1 MLWGVMELSLLNL
14 ILVLVAAWLGG
25 NLATR
30 LGYPSVL
37 GELIAGILLG
47 PPLLGL
53 LEPNAATSVLAQVGV
68 LLMMLYVGLEINV
81 KDVQKAS
88 WPGFLAAIGGFIV
101 PAIMGYALS
110 HAFGFDFIAS
120 LFIGM
125 AMGVTALIVK
135 SRILLELNILDT
147 RISHVMMVGSLIT
160 DTLCLIIFAGILSL
174 SEAGSL
180 NVSEIA
186 LIVLKVVVFFVVTW
200 FVGLRIVPRLY
211 EWLHARGLDGR
222 TFNAT
227 LILLIAF
234 LYAEAAELVG
244 LHGVI
249 GTFLAGLYLREAISV
264 RKLSHELTDLVK
276 DVSLGFLAP
285 IYFVTVGFQV
295 SFSVFQNDLLLLI
308 LLVVAAVL
316 GKVIGTVLFYWPS
329 GYGWREGLVIG
340 AGMNGRGVVEI
351 IIANIGLQAGIITQ
365 EVFSILVFMAIFT
378 TAMTPTTLQWGIDWL
393 KRRGELVR
401 SSGREGV
408 VIVGAGPVARVLAK
422 ELSSTTH
429 VTLID
434 ANETNCQAAEALGL
448 TVVRGNALNNEVLQD
463 AKIDDAG
470 TIITLTPNSQVN
482 VMIAQ
487 RAREH
492 FFVPDLRVHLTEKEN
507 KDLLEIMN
515 EISAKPLFA
524 TPVDILEWDEKLLA
538 NEVQTLSQ
546 TIEKQGDEKSLENSL
561 VLPLLV
567 VRGQVRRLFNSQD
580 LEPGDRVLTLSRSV

>member
-1 MLWGVMELSLLNL
+1 MELSLLNL
-14 ILVLVAAWLGG
+14 VLVLLAAWLGG

-47 PPLLGL
+47 PPLLGF
-53 LEPNAATSVLAQVGV
+53 LEPNDATKVLAQVGV
-68 LLMMLYVGLEINV
+68 LLMMLYVGLEINFSDV
-81 KDVQKAS
+81 KRAS

-101 PAIMGYALS
+101 PAVMGYALS
-110 HAFGFDFIAS
+110 HAFGFDFVAS

-125 AMGVTALIVK
+125 AMGVTALVVK

-174 SEAGSL
+174 SEIGSL
-180 NVSEIA
+180 NFSEIA
-186 LIVLKVVVFFVVTW
+186 LILLRVVVFFVVTW
-200 FVGLRIVPRLY
+200 FVGLKVVPRLY
-211 EWLHARGLDGR
+211 AWLQSRNYNGR

-234 LYAEAAELVG
+234 LFAEAAELVG

-249 GTFLAGLYLREAISV
+249 GTFLAGLYLREAIAS
-264 RKLSHELTDLVK
+264 RKLSHDMTGLVK

-285 IYFVTVGFQV
+285 IYFVTAGFQV
-295 SFSVFQNDLLLLI
+295 SFGVFREDLALLLLLI
-308 LLVVAAVL
+308 TAAVI
-316 GKVIGTVLFYWPS
+316 GKIIGTALFYLPS
-329 GYGWREGLVIG
+329 GFGWREGIVIG

-351 IIANIGLQAGIITQ
+351 IIANIGLQAGIINQ
-365 EVFSILVFMAIFT
+365 EVFSILVFMAIIT

-401 SSGREGV
+401 SGGRDGV

-422 ELSSTTH
+422 ELSSSNP

-434 ANETNCQAAEALGL
+434 ANETNCQEAEELGL
-448 TVVRGNALNNEVLQD
+448 TVVRGNALSSDVLSS
-463 AKIDDAG
+463 AKIEDAG
-470 TIITLTPNSQVN
+470 TLITLTPNPQVN

-487 RAREH
+487 RAREL
-492 FFVPDLRVHLTEKEN
+492 FLVPDLRIHLTAQSDKE
-507 KDLLEIMN
+507 LTEIMN
-515 EISAKPLFA
+515 ELSAKPLFA
-524 TPVDILEWDEKLLA
+524 TSVDILEWDEKLLA
-538 NEVQTLSQ
+538 NQVQTVSK
-546 TIEKQGDEKSLENSL
+546 TIEKHGDVQGLETTL

-567 VRGQVRRLFNSQD
+567 IRGQVRKLFSSQD
-580 LEPGDRVLTLSRSV
+580 LEPGDKVLTLSRAG

>member
-1 MLWGVMELSLLNL
+1 MELSLLNL
-14 ILVLVAAWLGG
+14 VLVLLAAWLGG

-37 GELIAGILLG
+37 GELVAGILLG
-47 PPLLGL
+47 PPLLGF
-53 LEPNAATSVLAQVGV
+53 LEPNEATKVLAQVGV
-68 LLMMLYVGLEINV
+68 LLMMLYVGLEINFNDV
-81 KDVQKAS
+81 KKAS

-101 PAIMGYALS
+101 PAVMGYGLS
-110 HAFGFDFIAS
+110 HAFGFNFIAS

-125 AMGVTALIVK
+125 AMGVTALVVK

-174 SEAGSL
+174 STVGSL
-180 NVSEIA
+180 DVAEIA
-186 LIVLKVVVFFVVTW
+186 FILLKVTIFFVATW
-200 FVGLRIVPRLY
+200 FVGLRLVPRLY
-211 EWLHARGLDGR
+211 AWLHSRGLNGR

-234 LYAEAAELVG
+234 LFAEAAELVG

-249 GTFLAGLYLREAISV
+249 GTFLAGLYLREAIAE
-264 RKLSHELTDLVK
+264 RRLSHELTDLVK

-285 IYFVTVGFQV
+285 IYFVTAGFQV
-295 SFSVFQNDLLLLI
+295 SFAVFQQDFWLLVLLI
-308 LLVVAAVL
+308 IAAVV
-316 GKVIGTVLFYWPS
+316 GKIIGTALFYLPS
-329 GYGWREGLVIG
+329 GYGWREGIVIG

-351 IIANIGLQAGIITQ
+351 IIANIGLQAGIINQ
-365 EVFSILVFMAIFT
+365 EVFSILVFMAIIT

-393 KRRGELVR
+393 KRRNELVR
-401 SSGREGV
+401 SGGREGV

-422 ELSSTTH
+422 ELSSSNQ

-434 ANETNCQAAEALGL
+434 ANETNCQAAEGLGL
-448 TVVRGNALNNEVLQD
+448 TVFRGNALSNEVLRD
-463 AKIDDAG
+463 AKIEDAG
-470 TIITLTPNSQVN
+470 TLIALTPNSQVN

-507 KDLLEIMN
+507 KDLVEIMN
-515 EISAKPLFA
+515 EISAEPLFA
-524 TPVDILEWDEKLLA
+524 SSVDILEWDEKVLA

-546 TIEKQGDEKSLENSL
+546 TIEKPNDATNLETGK

-567 VRGQVRRLFNSQD
+567 IRGQVRKLFGSQD
-580 LEPGDRVLTLSRSV
+580 LEPGDKVLTLSRAG

>member
-1 MLWGVMELSLLNL
+1 MFMELSLLNL
-14 ILVLVAAWLGG
+14 ILVLLAAWLGG

-53 LEPNAATSVLAQVGV
+53 LVPNAATSVLAQVGV
-68 LLMMLYVGLEINV
+68 LLMMLYVGLEISFNDV
-81 KDVQKAS
+81 KKAS

-110 HAFGFDFIAS
+110 AAFGFDFIAS

-160 DTLCLIIFAGILSL
+160 DTLCLILFAGILSL
-174 SEAGSL
+174 SEVGSL
-180 NVSEIA
+180 NLSEIG
-186 LIVLKVVVFFVVTW
+186 LIILKVIAFFVVTW

-211 EWLHARGLDGR
+211 EWLHARGLNGR

-234 LYAEAAELVG
+234 LFAEAAELVG

-249 GTFLAGLYLREAISV
+249 GTFLAGLYLREAIAE

-308 LLVVAAVL
+308 LLIIAAVI
-316 GKVIGTVLFYWPS
+316 GKIIGTVLFYWPS
-329 GYGWREGLVIG
+329 GYSWREGLVIG

-378 TAMTPTTLQWGIDWL
+378 TAMTPTTLQWGINWL

-401 SSGREGV
+401 SGGREGV

-422 ELSSTTH
+422 ELSSTSH

-448 TVVRGNALNNEVLQD
+448 AVIRGNALSNDTLRD
-463 AKIDDAG
+463 AKIEAAG
-470 TIITLTPNSQVN
+470 TLITLTPNSQVN
-482 VMIAQ
+482 VLIAQ

-492 FFVPDLRVHLTEKEN
+492 FFVSDLRVHLTEKEN
-507 KDLLEIMN
+507 KDLREIMN
-515 EISAKPLFA
+515 ELKAKPLFA
-524 TPVDILEWDEKLLA
+524 SPVDILEWDEKLLA
-538 NEVQTLSQ
+538 NDVQTLLQ
-546 TIEKQGDEKSLENSL
+546 TIEKHGDEKSLENSL

-567 VRGQVRRLFNSQD
+567 VRGQMRKLFNSQE

>member
-1 MLWGVMELSLLNL
+1 MELSLLNL
-14 ILVLVAAWLGG
+14 VLVLLAAWLGG

-37 GELIAGILLG
+37 GELVAGILLG
-47 PPLLGL
+47 PPLLGI
-53 LEPNAATSVLAQVGV
+53 LEPNEATKVLAQVGV
-68 LLMMLYVGLEINV
+68 LLMMLYVGLEINFNDV
-81 KDVQKAS
+81 KRAS

-101 PAIMGYALS
+101 PAVMGYALS

-125 AMGVTALIVK
+125 AMGVTALVVK

-174 SEAGSL
+174 SEVGSL
-180 NVSEIA
+180 NVTEIA
-186 LIVLKVVVFFVVTW
+186 LILLKVVVFFVVTW

-211 EWLHARGLDGR
+211 AWLHSRNLNGR

-234 LYAEAAELVG
+234 LFAEAAELVG

-249 GTFLAGLYLREAISV
+249 GTFLAGLYLREAIAS
-264 RKLSHELTDLVK
+264 RKLSHDMTGLVK

-285 IYFVTVGFQV
+285 IYFVTAGFAV
-295 SFSVFQNDLLLLI
+295 SFSVFREDFVLLLLLI
-308 LLVVAAVL
+308 TAAVI
-316 GKVIGTVLFYWPS
+316 GKIIGTALFYLPS
-329 GYGWREGLVIG
+329 GYGWREGIVIG

-365 EVFSILVFMAIFT
+365 EVFSILVFMAIIT
-378 TAMTPTTLQWGIDWL
+378 TAMTPTTLQWGINWL
-393 KRRGELVR
+393 KRRNELVR
-401 SSGREGV
+401 SGGRDGV

-422 ELSSTTH
+422 ELSSSNP

-434 ANETNCQAAEALGL
+434 ANENNCQEAQALGL
-448 TVVRGNALNNEVLQD
+448 TVVRGNALNSDVLTN
-463 AKIDDAG
+463 ANIEDAG
-470 TIITLTPNSQVN
+470 TLITLTPNPQVN

-487 RAREH
+487 RAREL
-492 FFVPDLRVHLTEKEN
+492 FLVPDLRIHLTIKGDKE
-507 KDLLEIMN
+507 LLEIMN
-515 EISAKPLFA
+515 ELSAKPLFA
-524 TPVDILEWDEKLLA
+524 TSVDILEWDEKLLA
-538 NEVQTLSQ
+538 NQVQTVSQ
-546 TIEKQGDEKSLENSL
+546 TIEQTDTSGLETGL

-567 VRGQVRRLFNSQD
+567 IRGQMRKLFNSQE
-580 LEPGDRVLTLSRSV
+580 LEPGDKVLTLSRAA

>member
-1 MLWGVMELSLLNL
+1 MELSLLNL
-14 ILVLVAAWLGG
+14 ILVLLAAWLGG

-53 LEPNAATSVLAQVGV
+53 LEPNAATTVLAQVGV
-68 LLMMLYVGLEINV
+68 LLMMLYVGLEINFSDV
-81 KDVQKAS
+81 KRAS

-101 PAIMGYALS
+101 PAVMGYALS
-110 HAFGFDFIAS
+110 HTFGFDFIAS

-125 AMGVTALIVK
+125 AMGVTALVVK

-174 SEAGSL
+174 SEVGSL
-180 NVSEIA
+180 NVAEIA
-186 LIVLKVVVFFVVTW
+186 LILLRVIAFFVVTW

-211 EWLHARGLDGR
+211 AWLHSRNYNGR

-234 LYAEAAELVG
+234 LFAEAAELVG

-249 GTFLAGLYLREAISV
+249 GTFLAGLYLREAIAS
-264 RKLSHELTDLVK
+264 RKLSHDMTGLVK

-285 IYFVTVGFQV
+285 IYFVTAGFQV
-295 SFSVFQNDLLLLI
+295 SFGVFREDLALLLLLI
-308 LLVVAAVL
+308 AAAVV
-316 GKVIGTVLFYWPS
+316 GKVIGTALFYLPS
-329 GYGWREGLVIG
+329 GFGWREGVVIG

-351 IIANIGLQAGIITQ
+351 IIANIGLQAGIINQ
-365 EVFSILVFMAIFT
+365 EVFSILVFMAIIT
-378 TAMTPTTLQWGIDWL
+378 TAMTPTTLQWGINWL
-393 KRRGELVR
+393 KRRNELVR
-401 SSGREGV
+401 SGGRDGV

-422 ELSSTTH
+422 ELSSSNP

-434 ANETNCQAAEALGL
+434 ANETNCQEAEKLGL
-448 TVVRGNALNNEVLQD
+448 AVVRGNALNSDILSS
-463 AKIDDAG
+463 AKIEEAG
-470 TIITLTPNSQVN
+470 TLITLTPNPQVN

-487 RAREH
+487 RAREL
-492 FFVPDLRVHLTEKEN
+492 FLVPDLRIHLTEKGDKE
-507 KDLLEIMN
+507 LTEIIKELN
-515 EISAKPLFA
+515 AKPLFA
-524 TPVDILEWDEKLLA
+524 NPVNILEWDEKLLA
-538 NEVQTLSQ
+538 NEVQAVSQ
-546 TIEKQGDEKSLENSL
+546 TIEQTDVETGL

-567 VRGQVRRLFNSQD
+567 VRGQVKKLFSSQD

>member
-1 MLWGVMELSLLNL
+1 MELSLLNL
-14 ILVLVAAWLGG
+14 VLVLLAAWLGG

-37 GELIAGILLG
+37 GELVAGILLG
-47 PPLLGL
+47 PPLLGF
-53 LEPNAATSVLAQVGV
+53 LEPNEATKVLAQVGV
-68 LLMMLYVGLEINV
+68 LLMMLYVGLEINFNDV
-81 KDVQKAS
+81 KRAS

-101 PAIMGYALS
+101 PALMGYALS

-125 AMGVTALIVK
+125 AMGVTALVVK

-174 SEAGSL
+174 SEAGAL
-180 NVSEIA
+180 NMAEIA
-186 LIVLKVVVFFVVTW
+186 LIILKVIVFFVVTW

-211 EWLHARGLDGR
+211 AWLHSRNINGR

-234 LYAEAAELVG
+234 LFAEAAELVG

-249 GTFLAGLYLREAISV
+249 GTFLAGLYLRGAIAS
-264 RKLSHELTDLVK
+264 RKLSHDMTGLVK

-285 IYFVTVGFQV
+285 IYFVTAGFQV
-295 SFSVFQNDLLLLI
+295 SFGVFREDLALLLLLI
-308 LLVVAAVL
+308 AAAVI
-316 GKVIGTVLFYWPS
+316 GKIVGTALFYLPS
-329 GYGWREGLVIG
+329 GFGWREGVVIG

-365 EVFSILVFMAIFT
+365 EVFSILVFMAIIT
-378 TAMTPTTLQWGIDWL
+378 TAMTPSNLQTGINWL

-401 SSGREGV
+401 SGGRDGV

-422 ELSSTTH
+422 ELSNSNP

-434 ANETNCQAAEALGL
+434 ANENNCKEAENLGL
-448 TVVRGNALNNEVLQD
+448 SVVRGNALSSDILSS
-463 AKIDDAG
+463 AKIEDAG
-470 TIITLTPNSQVN
+470 TLITLTPNPQVN

-487 RAREH
+487 RAREL
-492 FFVPDLRVHLTEKEN
+492 FLVPDLRIHLTEKGN
-507 KDLLEIMN
+507 KELTEIMT
-515 EISAKPLFA
+515 ELSAKPLFA
-524 TPVDILEWDEKLLA
+524 ASVDILEWDEKVLA
-538 NEVQTLSQ
+538 NQVQTVSK
-546 TIEKQGDEKSLENSL
+546 TIEKHGDTQGLENTL

-567 VRGQVRRLFNSQD
+567 IRGQVRKLFSSQD
-580 LEPGDRVLTLSRSV
+580 LEPGDKVLTLSRAG

>member
-1 MLWGVMELSLLNL
+1 MELSLLNL
-14 ILVLVAAWLGG
+14 VLVLLAAWIGG

-30 LGYPSVL
+30 FGYPSVL

-53 LEPNAATSVLAQVGV
+53 LTPNEATQVLAQVGV
-68 LLMMLYVGLEINV
+68 LLMMLYVGLEINFNDV
-81 KDVQKAS
+81 KRAS
-88 WPGFLAAIGGFIV
+88 WPGFLAAVGGFIV
-101 PAIMGYALS
+101 PAVMGYALS

-125 AMGVTALIVK
+125 AMGVTALVVK

-174 SEAGSL
+174 SEVGSL
-180 NVSEIA
+180 DVAQIA
-186 LIVLKVVVFFVVTW
+186 LILLKVAAFFVVTW
-200 FVGLRIVPRLY
+200 FVGLKIVPRLY
-211 EWLHARGLDGR
+211 AWLHSRNFNGR

-234 LYAEAAELVG
+234 LFAEAAELVG

-249 GTFLAGLYLREAISV
+249 GTFLAGLYLREAIAS
-264 RKLSHELTDLVK
+264 RKLSHDMTGLVK

-285 IYFVTVGFQV
+285 IYFVTAGFAV
-295 SFSVFQNDLLLLI
+295 SFGVFREDFWLLLLLI
-308 LLVVAAVL
+308 TAAVL
-316 GKVIGTVLFYWPS
+316 GKIIGTAIFYLPS
-329 GYGWREGLVIG
+329 GHGWREGVVIG

-365 EVFSILVFMAIFT
+365 EVFSILVFMAIIT
-378 TAMTPTTLQWGIDWL
+378 TAMTPTTLQWGINWL
-393 KRRGELVR
+393 KRRNELVR
-401 SSGREGV
+401 SGGRDGV

-422 ELSSTTH
+422 ELSSSNP

-434 ANETNCQAAEALGL
+434 ANERNCQEAETLGL
-448 TVVRGNALNNEVLQD
+448 TVVRGNALNTDILTSANIE
-463 AKIDDAG
+463 DAG
-470 TIITLTPNSQVN
+470 TLIALTPNPQVN

-487 RAREH
+487 RAREL
-492 FFVPDLRVHLTEKEN
+492 FLVPDLRIHLTEKGDKE
-507 KDLLEIMN
+507 LTEIIK
-515 EISAKPLFA
+515 ELSAKPLFA
-524 TPVDILEWDEKLLA
+524 NPVNILEWDEKLLA
-538 NEVQTLSQ
+538 NEVQTVSQ
-546 TIEKQGDEKSLENSL
+546 TIEQAGANGLETGL

-567 VRGQVRRLFNSQD
+567 IRGQVKKLFSSQD
-580 LEPGDRVLTLSRSV
+580 LEPGDKVLTLSRAT

>member
-1 MLWGVMELSLLNL
+1 MFMELSLLNL
-14 ILVLVAAWLGG
+14 ILVLLAAWLGG

-53 LEPNAATSVLAQVGV
+53 LVPNAATSVLAQVGV
-68 LLMMLYVGLEINV
+68 LLMMLYVGLEISFNDV
-81 KDVQKAS
+81 KKAS

-110 HAFGFDFIAS
+110 AAFGFDFIAS

-160 DTLCLIIFAGILSL
+160 DTLCLILFAGILSL
-174 SEAGSL
+174 SEVGTL
-180 NVSEIA
+180 NLTEIA
-186 LIVLKVVVFFVVTW
+186 LIVLKVIAFFVVTW

-211 EWLHARGLDGR
+211 EWLHARGFNGR

-234 LYAEAAELVG
+234 LFAEAAELVG

-249 GTFLAGLYLREAISV
+249 GTFLAGLYLREAIAE

-308 LLVVAAVL
+308 LLIIAAVI
-316 GKVIGTVLFYWPS
+316 GKIIGTVLFYWPS
-329 GYGWREGLVIG
+329 GYSWREGLVIG

-378 TAMTPTTLQWGIDWL
+378 TAMTPTTLQWGINWL

-401 SSGREGV
+401 SGGREGV

-422 ELSSTTH
+422 ELSSTSH

-448 TVVRGNALNNEVLQD
+448 AVIRGNALSNDTLRD
-463 AKIDDAG
+463 AKIEAAG
-470 TIITLTPNSQVN
+470 TLITLTPNSQVN
-482 VMIAQ
+482 VLIAQ

-492 FFVPDLRVHLTEKEN
+492 FFVSDLRVHLTEKEN
-507 KDLLEIMN
+507 KDLREIMN
-515 EISAKPLFA
+515 ELKAKPLFA
-524 TPVDILEWDEKLLA
+524 SPVDILEWDEKLLA
-538 NEVQTLSQ
+538 NDVQTLLQ
-546 TIEKQGDEKSLENSL
+546 TIEKHGDEKSLENSL

-567 VRGQVRRLFNSQD
+567 VRGQMRKLFNSQE

>member
-1 MLWGVMELSLLNL
+1 MELSLLNL
-14 ILVLVAAWLGG
+14 VLVLLAAWLGG

-53 LEPNAATSVLAQVGV
+53 LEASDAIKVLAQVGV
-68 LLMMLYVGLEINV
+68 LLMMLYVGLEINFNDV
-81 KDVQKAS
+81 KKAS

-101 PAIMGYALS
+101 PALLGYGVAGV
-110 HAFGFDFIAS
+110 FGFAFIPS

-125 AMGVTALIVK
+125 AMGVTALVVK

-160 DTLCLIIFAGILSL
+160 DTLCLVIFAGILSL
-174 SEAGSL
+174 SKIGTL
-180 NVSEIA
+180 DVPEIA
-186 LIVLKVVVFFVVTW
+186 LILFKVVAFFVITW
-200 FVGLRIVPRLY
+200 FVGLKIVPRLY
-211 EWLHARGLDGR
+211 AWLHAQGLNGR

-234 LYAEAAELVG
+234 LFAEAAELVG

-249 GTFLAGLYLREAISV
+249 GTFLAGLYLREAIAE

-285 IYFVTVGFQV
+285 IYFVTAGFQV
-295 SFSVFQNDLLLLI
+295 SFSVFQNDLLLLV

-316 GKVIGTVLFYWPS
+316 GKIIGTVLFYMPS
-329 GYGWREGLVIG
+329 GHGWREGLVIG

-351 IIANIGLQAGIITQ
+351 IVANIGLQAGIISQ
-365 EVFSILVFMAIFT
+365 EVFSILVFMAIIT
-378 TAMTPTTLQWGIDWL
+378 TAMTPTTLQWGINWL
-393 KRRGELVR
+393 KRRNELVR
-401 SSGREGV
+401 SGGRNGV

-422 ELSSTTH
+422 ELSSSTP

-434 ANETNCQAAEALGL
+434 ANETNCQATEALGL
-448 TVVRGNALNNEVLQD
+448 TVVRGNALSNEVLRD
-463 AKIDDAG
+463 AKIDEAG
-470 TIITLTPNSQVN
+470 TLISLTPNPQVN

-492 FFVPDLRVHLTEKEN
+492 FLVPDLRIHLTTKGDKE
-507 KDLLEIMN
+507 LTEIMN
-515 EISAKPLFA
+515 ELGAKPLFA
-524 TPVDILEWDEKLLA
+524 NSVDILEWDEKLLA

-546 TIEKQGDEKSLENSL
+546 TIEQQTDTKSLETGL

-567 VRGQVRRLFNSQD
+567 IRGQMRKLFNSQE
-580 LEPGDRVLTLSRSV
+580 LEPGDKVLTLSRAG